1 MILDPI
7 TTTIKKL
14 RHAYTNSFRQQLL
27 RKKKKQELENEES
40 AYFVEHQACTSSDIS
55 QLSPIEFE
63 VPKCSENHILA
74 ARFQQGVSQ
83 KDDKLHLIQNAQIKK
98 SDGITRYSSTS
109 CSSRNTFAT
118 YNVNGSI
125 VENCENNSDTQC
137 SKQSKDIRQL
147 PKSMNFYFVN
157 EKDSIP
163 LDSQKNSNHV
173 FGHLS
178 KSKRHDKDHFSID
191 IPGYGNSQC
200 IDNSKYLE
208 TSMFLNDPILSEKH
222 FSKDYFREKLPIA
235 ACDNCAPSNVLKKCN
250 NKTNEYNVKNVKRVP
265 TILRRCN
272 NIAINKPNHS
282 VHINGNYAEDL
293 CKKNETNLF
302 NRIPSNDIEK
312 ELYETAF
319 PNVYKNLPTSS
330 TMNAIFDQTKI
341 LEPQIELMK
350 IKDSQE
356 SQVEQFDINMRLK
369 EHNERN
375 RFCRHDDSLYPRN
388 FEASYNTNTY
398 TEKLPQQEQISP
410 DIRKHFFRS
419 NNYRSINHLQD
430 TRFSNSHVELAK
442 QFPQQTKL
450 HMCETNKQKLFRKN
464 ICDQNQNIV
473 FNNVNDRA
481 MPMPILNFPQ
491 NIQTEKRSIESCQEM
506 FGKTDVECAKNQ
518 INQNA
523 CHCNEQYIY
532 FDSANCPRKYK
543 EQAHYIHKETA
554 QPESL
559 CDTRGYNNSTDNCI
573 NLSSTMRNV
582 PLLSLKQ
589 KNNLYTYPKAID
601 DRAVLLQNVTQPI
614 KYLAVKNGSD
624 IQRIPVY
631 INDRNVRIA
640 ENVPL
645 KVIALMDQST
655 QTKAFPQEIATQIIP
670 LQTDDLHFN
679 NFATR
684 KISDQAFVKR
694 LDSDTILFNP
704 DSQSNIWYTS
714 NL

>member
-1 MILDPI
+1 MILDPV

-14 RHAYTNSFRQQLL
+14 RHAYTDSFRQQLL
-27 RKKKKQELENEES
+27 RKKNKQELENVES
-40 AYFVEHQACTSSDIS
+40 AYSVEYQACTSSDIS
-55 QLSPIEFE
+55 HLSPIEFE

-74 ARFQQGVSQ
+74 ARLQQGVSQ
-83 KDDKLHLIQNAQIKK
+83 KDDKHLIQNAQLKR
-98 SDGITRYSSTS
+98 SDGITRHSPTSS
-109 CSSRNTFAT
+109 SSRNTFAI
-118 YNVNGSI
+118 YNAIMG
-125 VENCENNSDTQC
+125 NCKNNSDTQYL
-137 SKQSKDIRQL
+137 KQPKDIRQL
-147 PKSMNFYFVN
+147 PKSMSFYFVN
-157 EKDSIP
+157 EKDSIQ
-163 LDSQKNSNHV
+163 LDSQKNPNHV

-191 IPGYGNSQC
+191 IPGYGNSRH
-200 IDNSKYLE
+200 INNSKYLE
-208 TSMFLNDPILSEKH
+208 TSIFLNDPILSEKH
-222 FSKDYFREKLPIA
+222 FSKDYSREKFA

-250 NKTNEYNVKNVKRVP
+250 NETNKCNVKNVKRVP

-272 NIAINKPNHS
+272 NIAINKRNHS
-282 VHINGNYAEDL
+282 VQINSDYAEGL
-293 CKKNETNLF
+293 YKKCETNLF
-302 NRIPSNDIEK
+302 NRIPSNGIEK

-319 PNVYKNLPTSS
+319 SNVLKNLPTSS
-330 TMNAIFDQTKI
+330 KMNAIFDQTKI

-356 SQVEQFDINMRLK
+356 SQVEQFDINMHPK
-369 EHNERN
+369 EHNKRN
-375 RFCRHDDSLYPRN
+375 KFCQHDDSLYPRN
-388 FEASYNTNTY
+388 FKAPYNRNAY
-398 TEKLPQQEQISP
+398 IEKLPQQEPISP
-410 DIRKHFFRS
+410 DMRKNFFHS
-419 NNYRSINHLQD
+419 NNYRSINHLQGA
-430 TRFSNSHVELAK
+430 RFSNSSVELAK

-450 HMCETNKQKLFRKN
+450 HVCETNKQKLFRKN
-464 ICDQNQNIV
+464 TRDQNQNII

-481 MPMPILNFPQ
+481 IPMPILNFPQ
-491 NIQTEKRSIESCQEM
+491 NNQTEKRSIESCQEM

-532 FDSANCPRKYK
+532 LDTANCRKYK

-559 CDTRGYNNSTDNCI
+559 CDTRGYNNSTDNCV
-573 NLSSTMRNV
+573 SSTMQNV

-589 KNNLYTYPKAID
+589 KNNLYTYSKAID
-601 DRAVLLQNVTQPI
+601 DQHRAVLLQNVTQPV

-645 KVIALMDQST
+645 KVIALMDPST
-655 QTKAFPQEIATQIIP
+655 QTKAFPQEIATQIMP

-679 NFATR
+679 DFATR
-684 KISDQAFVKR
+684 KISNQSFVKR
-694 LDSDTILFNP
+694 LDSDTVLFNP